1 MLSKTSSCLKAEI
14 MKTKK
19 AAETIFKIG
28 DRVKLK
34 AGVKPVEV
42 NDFENYRQ
50 PCYFEAEDVATV
62 FAVDSPRLRHKP
74 GYPDTQTV
82 VRFEKI
88 GFKGVLAQLVARVE
102 TLDLKLAS

>member
-1 MLSKTSSCLKAEI
+1 MT
-14 MKTKK
+14 TKN
-19 AAETIFKIG
+19 ATTTVFKIG

-34 AGVKPVEV
+34 EAAKKVEV

-50 PCYFEAEDVATV
+50 AYYFEAEDVATV

-88 GFKGVLAQLVARVE
+88 GFKGVLAQLAARVE
-102 TLDLKLAS
+102 TKDLVGLTD

>member
-1 MLSKTSSCLKAEI
+1 MA
-14 MKTKK
+14 TKK
-19 AAETIFKIG
+19 AAETVFKIG

-42 NDFENYRQ
+42 DNFENYRH
-50 PCYFEAEDVATV
+50 PYYFEAEDVATV
-62 FAVDSPRLRHKP
+62 YTVDSPRLRYKP

-102 TLDLKLAS
+102 TSDLVLVQ